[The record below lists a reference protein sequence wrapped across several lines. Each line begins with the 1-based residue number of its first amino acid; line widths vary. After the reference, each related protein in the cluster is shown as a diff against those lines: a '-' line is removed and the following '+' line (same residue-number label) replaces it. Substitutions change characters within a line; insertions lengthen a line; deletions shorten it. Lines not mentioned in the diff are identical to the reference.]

1 VPFRLPQKYGDAHH
15 GSKSNSR
22 ITRPTCE
29 FPAGKRELKAGAKNN
44 QAPPEILKFIDEL
57 PEEQYHTMAE
67 VMKAV
72 GEIE

>member
-1 VPFRLPQKYGDAHH
+1 MAQSQTHVSPAQLAHYLK
-15 GSKSNSR
+15 G
-22 ITRPTCE
+22 IE
-29 FPAGKRELKAGAKNN
+29 FPASKRDLKADARKN

-57 PEEQYHTMAE
+57 PEEQYRTMAD